1 MPNEA
6 AIALLTENIHALP
19 HPKYGVMNFLPFA
32 HDSEQVRMVKREMAE
47 AVVGLLD
54 SNGFI
59 RGQAPETVAPQ
70 RLAVSVKCRVC
81 NGLLFTSDVDEGG
94 VGRVDARMFIS
105 MIANLNP
112 ECEHKSLTFE
122 DHRRFMVSKAEEQLA
137 EEQANLGG
145 DAA

>member
-1 MPNEA
+1 MSHEA

-19 HPKYGVMNFLPFA
+19 HPKYGVMNFLPFS
-32 HDSEQVRMVKREMAE
+32 HDSEEVRMVKREMCE
-47 AVVGLLD
+47 AIVGLLD
-54 SNGFI
+54 SNGLI
-59 RGQAPETVAPQ
+59 RDEAPEVKPPQ

-122 DHRRFMVSKAEEQLA
+122 DHRRFMVSKAEEQLRD
-137 EEQANLGG
+137 EEAKLGG